1 MERTL
6 GLGFAALF
14 LAIGGGAVVA
24 PRFSA
29 RQYGLPSEDAAAL
42 AFVRATGARD
52 ALLGGLILASR
63 GDRAGL
69 RRTLAWSSL
78 VGLADAGIVFARR
91 GPQLQHAVHLG
102 GFAALALAALALR
115 DEPAR

>member
-1 MERTL
+1 VERTL
-6 GLGFAALF
+6 SLGFALAF
-14 LAIGGGAVVA
+14 LGIGAGAVLA

-29 RQYGLPSEDAAAL
+29 GQYGLPGADPAAL
-42 AFVRATGARD
+42 SFVRATGARD
-52 ALLGGLILASR
+52 ALLGALILTSL
-63 GDRAGL
+63 GDRAAL

-78 VGLADAGIVFARR
+78 VGLADAAIVFARR